1 MTTIAEKAAYKSL
14 LLSDAEFAKA
24 GKLFDGRAIGADG
37 KPITNTWYVTM
48 QAGTEDDEQDR
59 ATGSQ
64 AVRNPSTTFQCSGST
79 PDQAG
84 WVVERLDAVMRPG
97 RKGRKLIVPGCKNDP
112 LRRDYVSPVEP
123 DKDVSPPMWFV
134 TVEYSHRS
142 QAASTT

>member
-1 MTTIAEKAAYKSL
+1 MTTIAEKAAYRAL
-14 LLSDAEFAKA
+14 LLSDTELAKA

-37 KPITNTWYVTM
+37 KPITNTWYLTM
-48 QAGTEDDEQDR
+48 QAGSEDDEQDR

-79 PDQAG
+79 PDQAA
-84 WVVERLDAVMRPG
+84 WVAERLDSVLRPG
-97 RKGRKLIVPGCKNDP
+97 RKGRRLTVVGTRNDP
-112 LRRDYVSPVEP
+112 LQRDYVSPVQI

-142 QAASTT
+142 QAAPTT